1 MIKRY
6 SSIRDKNLAN
16 SFFKDALNGAVSY
29 DRIAGYFSSSIIELA
44 GENLEKLE
52 GKIRIICNSH

>member
-16 SFFKDALNGAVSY
+16 SFFKEALNGATSY
-29 DRIAGYFSSSIIELA
+29 DRIAGY
-44 GENLEKLE
+44 
-52 GKIRIICNSH
+52 